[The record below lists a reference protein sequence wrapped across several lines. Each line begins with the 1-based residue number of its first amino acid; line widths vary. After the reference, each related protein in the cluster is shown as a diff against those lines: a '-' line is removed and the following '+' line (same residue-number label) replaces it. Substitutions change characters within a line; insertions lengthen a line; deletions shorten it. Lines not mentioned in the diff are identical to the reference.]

1 MTNKIVLI
9 SGATSGI
16 GEACAIEFA
25 KKKYNLVITGR
36 REKRLEALKQNLE
49 ENHGILVH
57 TLTFDIRKQKEVA
70 KAIASI
76 PRNFKDIDVL
86 VNNAGL
92 AAGVNP
98 IDKGV
103 LEDWEV
109 MIDTNV
115 KGLLYLSKEIIAI
128 MKVKKAGHIINIG
141 SIAGK
146 MAYPNGNV
154 YCGTKSAVQ
163 AITEGMRIDLLPY
176 QIKVTQVAPGAVETE
191 FSLVRLKGDSEAA
204 KNVYNGYK
212 PLTAKD
218 IADVV
223 IFTTTLPPHA
233 NINDVLVMPT
243 AQANAYQYN
252 KSSVK
257 SSIL

>member
-16 GEACAIEFA
+16 GEACSIEFA
-25 KKKYNLVITGR
+25 KNDYNLIITGR
-36 REKRLEALKQNLE
+36 RTERLEALKTKLE
-49 ENHGILVH
+49 EDYNILVY
-57 TLTFDIRKQKEVA
+57 TLTFDIREQKEVA

-76 PRNFKDIDVL
+76 PQDFRDIDVL

-103 LEDWEV
+103 LADWEV

-115 KGLLYLSKEIIAI
+115 KGLLYLSKEIITI
-128 MKVKKAGHIINIG
+128 MKAKKAGHIINIG
-141 SIAGK
+141 SVAGK

-191 FSLVRLKGDSEAA
+191 FSLVRLKGDEEAA
-204 KNVYNGYK
+204 KKVYNGYK
-212 PLTAKD
+212 PLTPKD

-243 AQANAYQYN
+243 AQANAYTYN
-252 KSSVK
+252 KTN
-257 SSIL
+257 